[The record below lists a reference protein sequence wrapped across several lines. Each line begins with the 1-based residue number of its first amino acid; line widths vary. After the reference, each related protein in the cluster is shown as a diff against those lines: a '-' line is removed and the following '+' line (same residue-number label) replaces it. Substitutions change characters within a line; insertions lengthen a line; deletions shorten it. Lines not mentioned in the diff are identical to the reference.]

1 MIGSELEQNG
11 WQQGSLFSD
20 ADATLVCTNMDVA
33 INEPFVL
40 IVASQSCDI
49 ANNNLELDPHVEV
62 YAARL
67 IDKPNGNYLHNK
79 NARLLHTKFIQRLPG
94 TDMSAEKHIEIKAFE
109 KHLIPKA
116 FLRGLFPA
124 TDRQMQEYDVRN
136 FADWLAARY
145 SRPALPTTFNNR
157 IDAADPRGALR
168 DKVKKANSVLSGMYV
183 EILPFAELNDTEQ
196 YQVNLLG
203 TVPADFDGNLAQAE
217 AALTKHADILRA
229 ANMDV
234 TQRLVKEDE
243 ISLALIR
250 RFKRFYYDDL
260 SYRTEAPL
268 PVEVTG

>member
-20 ADATLVCTNMDVA
+20 ADATHICAKIGVT

-94 TDMSAEKHIEIKAFE
+94 VDMSAEKHIEIKAFE
-109 KHLIPKA
+109 KLFVPKT
-116 FLRGLFPA
+116 LLQGLSPT

-145 SRPALPTTFNNR
+145 SRPALPTAFNNR
-157 IDAADPRGALR
+157 IDAADPRGTLR
-168 DKVKKANSVLSGMYV
+168 DKAKKANNLLSGMYV
-183 EILPFAELNDTEQ
+183 EILPFAELKDIER

-203 TVPADFDGNLAQAE
+203 TVPADYEGDLATAE

-234 TQRLVKEDE
+234 TQRLVREDE

-260 SYRTEAPL
+260 SYRTAAPL

>member
-11 WQQGSLFSD
+11 WRQSSLFSD
-20 ADATLVCTNMDVA
+20 TDATVICTTMGVT

-40 IVASQSCDI
+40 IAASQSCDI

-67 IDKPNGNYLHNK
+67 IGKPDGNYQHNK
-79 NARLLHTKFIQRLPG
+79 NARLLHTKFIQRQPG
-94 TDMSAEKHIEIKAFE
+94 AGMSADRHIEIKAFE
-109 KHLIPKA
+109 KFFVPKM
-116 FLRGLFPA
+116 LLQGLVPA
-124 TDRQMQEYDVRN
+124 TDRQIADYDARN

-145 SRPALPTTFNNR
+145 SRPALPTAFNNR
-157 IDAADPRGALR
+157 IDIADPKGMLR
-168 DKVKKANSVLSGMYV
+168 DKAKKATNVLSGMYV
-183 EILPFAELNDTEQ
+183 EILPFAELKDTER

-203 TVPADFDGNLAQAE
+203 TVPADFDGDLAKAE
-217 AALTKHADILRA
+217 ATLTKHADILSA

-234 TQRLVKEDE
+234 TQRLLREDE

-268 PVEVTG
+268 PAELIN

>member
-1 MIGSELEQNG
+1 MIGSALEQNG

-20 ADATLVCTNMDVA
+20 ADATHICAKIGVT

-67 IDKPNGNYLHNK
+67 IAEPSGNFQHNK
-79 NARLLHTKFIQRLPG
+79 NARLLHTKFIERLPG
-94 TDMSAEKHIEIKAFE
+94 SDMSAEKYIAIKAFE
-109 KHLIPKA
+109 KLFVPKMHLQ
-116 FLRGLFPA
+116 GLAPA
-124 TDRQMQEYDVRN
+124 IDKQMEDYDARN

-145 SRPALPTTFNNR
+145 SRPALPTAFNTR
-157 IDAADPRGALR
+157 IDAADPKGSLR
-168 DKVKKANSVLSGMYV
+168 ENVKKANSVLSGMYV
-183 EILPFAELNDTEQ
+183 EILPFAELKDTER

-203 TVPADFDGNLAQAE
+203 TIPADFDGDLAKAE
-217 AALTKHADILRA
+217 AALTRHADILRA

-234 TQRLVKEDE
+234 TQRLLKEDE

-260 SYRTEAPL
+260 SYRTAAPL
-268 PVEVTG
+268 PAEVTG

>member
-1 MIGSELEQNG
+1 MTGSELEQNG
-11 WQQGSLFSD
+11 WRQGSLFSD
-20 ADATLVCTNMDVA
+20 ADATNICADIGVT

-67 IDKPNGNYLHNK
+67 IAKPNGNYQHNK
-79 NARLLHTKFIQRLPG
+79 NARLLHTKFIQRLPS
-94 TDMSAEKHIEIKAFE
+94 TELSAEKHIEIKAFE
-109 KHLIPKA
+109 KHFVPKE
-116 FLRGLFPA
+116 LLLGLVPDTA
-124 TDRQMQEYDVRN
+124 KQMEEYDARN

-145 SRPALPTTFNNR
+145 SRPALPTAFNNR

-168 DKVKKANSVLSGMYV
+168 DKVKKANNVLSGMYV
-183 EILPFAELNDTEQ
+183 EILPFAELKDTER

-203 TVPADFDGNLAQAE
+203 TIPADFDGDLAKAE
-217 AALTKHADILRA
+217 TALTKHADILRA
-229 ANMDV
+229 AKMDV
-234 TQRLVKEDE
+234 TQRLLKEDE
-243 ISLALIR
+243 ISLAVIR

-260 SYRTEAPL
+260 SYRTAAPL

>member
-1 MIGSELEQNG
+1 MIGSALEQNG

-20 ADATLVCTNMDVA
+20 ADATNICANIGVT
-33 INEPFVL
+33 INQPFVL

-67 IDKPNGNYLHNK
+67 IEKPEGNYQHNK
-79 NARLLHTKFIQRLPG
+79 NARLLHTKFIQRQPG
-94 TDMSAEKHIEIKAFE
+94 AGMSSEKYIEIKAFE
-109 KHLIPKA
+109 KHFVPKA
-116 FLRGLFPA
+116 LLQGFVPD
-124 TDRQMQEYDVRN
+124 TDKQMEEYDVRN

-145 SRPALPTTFNNR
+145 SRPALPTAFNNR

-203 TVPADFDGNLAQAE
+203 TVPADFDGDLIKAE
-217 AALTKHADILRA
+217 AALTKHAEILRA

-234 TQRLVKEDE
+234 TQRLLKEDE

-260 SYRTEAPL
+260 SYRADTLL

>member
-11 WQQGSLFSD
+11 WRQGSLFSD
-20 ADATLVCTNMDVA
+20 ADATNICADIGVT

-67 IDKPNGNYLHNK
+67 IAKPNGNYQHNK
-79 NARLLHTKFIQRLPG
+79 NARLLHTKFIQRLPS
-94 TDMSAEKHIEIKAFE
+94 TELSAEKHIEVKAFE
-109 KHLIPKA
+109 KHFVPKA
-116 FLRGLFPA
+116 LLQGLSPA
-124 TDRQMQEYDVRN
+124 TDRQMQEYDARH

-145 SRPALPTTFNNR
+145 SRPALPTAFNNR
-157 IDAADPRGALR
+157 IDAADPKGALR
-168 DKVKKANSVLSGMYV
+168 DKVKKANNELSGMYV
-183 EILPFAELNDTEQ
+183 EILPFAELKDTER

-203 TVPADFDGNLAQAE
+203 TVPADFDGDLAKAE
-217 AALTKHADILRA
+217 TALTKHADILRA
-229 ANMDV
+229 AKMDV
-234 TQRLVKEDE
+234 TQRLLKEDE
-243 ISLALIR
+243 ISLAVIR

-260 SYRTEAPL
+260 SYRTAAPL